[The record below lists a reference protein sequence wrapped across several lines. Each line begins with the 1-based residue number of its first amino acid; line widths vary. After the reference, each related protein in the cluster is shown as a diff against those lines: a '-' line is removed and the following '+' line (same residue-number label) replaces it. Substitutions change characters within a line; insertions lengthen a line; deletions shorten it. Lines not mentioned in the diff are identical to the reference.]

1 MIAAAS
7 IRAAQPADVDA
18 LLALEAVFP
27 TDRLDRRGFRH
38 ALASPTID
46 LLVAEDFGLVGYAM
60 AHRRR
65 GSTLARL
72 TSLAVRPGQAGRG
85 LGQALLAAM
94 ERRAF
99 ECGCARM
106 RLEVRMDNGPAQRLY
121 ERSGYRCFATVRD
134 YYEDGETARR
144 YEKVLADL
152 SPGPEPSAGIGCRFP
167 A

>member
-1 MIAAAS
+1 
-7 IRAAQPADVDA
+7 
-18 LLALEAVFP
+18 
-27 TDRLDRRGFRH
+27 
-38 ALASPTID
+38 
-46 LLVAEDFGLVGYAM
+46 M

-72 TSLAVRPGQAGRG
+72 TSLAVRPDRAGQGF
-85 LGQALLAAM
+85 GQALLAAM
-94 ERRAF
+94 ERRAR
-99 ECGCARM
+99 ECGCVRM
-106 RLEVRMDNGPAQRLY
+106 RLEVRTDNRPAQRLY
-121 ERSGYRCFATVRD
+121 ERSGYRCFATVQD